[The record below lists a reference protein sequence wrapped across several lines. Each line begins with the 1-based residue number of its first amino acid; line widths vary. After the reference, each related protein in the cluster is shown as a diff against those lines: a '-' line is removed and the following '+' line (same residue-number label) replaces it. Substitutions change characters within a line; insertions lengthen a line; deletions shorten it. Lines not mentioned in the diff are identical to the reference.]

1 MGGPAFY
8 PSGLARPTAHSK
20 EALADRIR
28 RESADSHLRSTE
40 GVTGYHMEA
49 SDGEIGHVQGFVFD
63 DEDWAIRYIEV
74 RTRNWWPGK
83 KVLVSPAW
91 IQKVSWTQSK
101 VYVGLFRE
109 AIKTA
114 PEFSESRPITRDF
127 EEQLYHHYG
136 RPPYWLQEA
145 EHKAALSSSGV

>member
-1 MGGPAFY
+1 
-8 PSGLARPTAHSK
+8 
-20 EALADRIR
+20 
-28 RESADSHLRSTE
+28 
-40 GVTGYHMEA
+40 
-49 SDGEIGHVQGFVFD
+49 
-63 DEDWAIRYIEV
+63 V

-101 VYVGLFRE
+101 VYVGLFRD

-114 PEFSESRPITRDF
+114 PEFYESRPITRDY

-136 RPPYWLQEA
+136 RPPYWLHDD
-145 EHKAALSSSGV
+145 EHKSAFSLSGV